1 MNGGSKFYITSAIDY
16 ANGPPH
22 LGHALEKLGAD
33 AMARY
38 HRLAG
43 RAVHFVIGMDEH
55 GLNVL
60 QYARTHGVEPQEW
73 VDSIAAQ
80 FAATWERLGLSNDDF
95 IRTTEPR
102 HARAVEAIIERM
114 RDAGDLYRGVYA
126 GYYCVGCESYKG
138 EDELVPAPA
147 QPSEATGEG
156 SANALPHRPGGGGG
170 EGDPSTPPPH
180 PGGGGGTAGET
191 AGGGAAGEAAAAG
204 QERAVE
210 DLICPLHPTRTLL
223 WVEEDNWFF
232 RLSRFQEPLR
242 KLIAETDFVQPE
254 PRRNELLRVIEGG
267 LEDLSVSRAR
277 LPWGI
282 RWPGDPDHTVYVWID
297 ALTNYLTAAGFPD
310 PGYERYWPADVHV
323 IGKDI
328 TRFHCIYWPAM
339 LMSAGLELPRH
350 VWAHGFLTFEG
361 RRFSKSAGVWIEL
374 GDAIERHGPDALR
387 YYLLREVPWNG
398 DGDFSLARFDERY
411 TADLANDLGN
421 LVNRTLSM
429 IERYRGGTVPRGA
442 RTSLDDPAAAI
453 VTRYREAMDAS
464 LLHLGAAA
472 GLELAARANAFVVE
486 RAPWQQAREGRD
498 AELDATLGSLARG
511 LATLSTLLEPF
522 LPATMASLAGRLG
535 LERVP
540 MLDELS
546 GLDLAGRTVSR
557 GEVLFPKE
565 ER

>member
-1 MNGGSKFYITSAIDY
+1 MNGGSKYYISTAIDY

-43 RAVHFVIGMDEH
+43 RSVHFVIGMDEH

-73 VDSIAAQ
+73 VDSIAEQ
-80 FAATWERLGLSNDDF
+80 FKATWRRLGISNDDF

-102 HARAVEAIIERM
+102 HARAVEAMIARM
-114 RDAGDLYRGVYA
+114 NAAGDLYRGVYA

-138 EDELVPAPA
+138 EDDLVPAA
-147 QPSEATGEG
+147 ALPSGTAGEG
-156 SANALPHRPGGGGG
+156 EGGPSAAPSRPGGA
-170 EGDPSTPPPH
+170 E
-180 PGGGGGTAGET
+180 GTAGET
-191 AGGGAAGEAAAAG
+191 AGGGTPGAGAATGG
-204 QERAVE
+204 GRPVE
-210 DLICPLHPTRTLL
+210 HLVCPLHPTRTLL
-223 WVEEDNWFF
+223 WVEEENWFF

-297 ALTNYLTAAGFPD
+297 ALTNYLTAAGFPE

-339 LMSAGLELPRH
+339 LMSAGLELPRR

-361 RRFSKSAGVWIEL
+361 RRFSKSAGVWLEL
-374 GDAIERHGPDALR
+374 SDAIDRHGPDALR

-429 IERYRGGTVPRGA
+429 VERYRGGAVPRGA
-442 RTSLDDPAAAI
+442 RTALDDQAAAI
-453 VTRYREAMDAS
+453 VVRYREAMDAS
-464 LLHLGAAA
+464 LLHVGAATA
-472 GLELAARANAFVVE
+472 LELAARANAFVVE

-498 AELDATLGSLARG
+498 AELDATLASLCRV

-522 LPATMASLAGRLG
+522 LPFTMASLAGRLG

-540 MLDELS
+540 MLDELP
-546 GLDLAGRTVSR
+546 GLDLAGRTVRR
-557 GEVLFPKE
+557 GEVLFPRQ

>member
-1 MNGGSKFYITSAIDY
+1 MNGGSTFYITTAIDY

-43 RAVHFVIGMDEH
+43 RQVHFVIGMDEH

-80 FAATWERLGLSNDDF
+80 FTAAWQRLGLSNDDF
-95 IRTTEPR
+95 IRTTQPR
-102 HARAVEAIIERM
+102 HARAVEAIIARM
-114 RDAGDLYRGVYA
+114 NEAGDLYRGVYA

-138 EDELVPAPA
+138 EDELVSAPDRA
-147 QPSEATGEG
+147 SGA
-156 SANALPHRPGGGGG
+156 AGGG
-170 EGDPSTPPPH
+170 EGGPSAPPSH

-191 AGGGAAGEAAAAG
+191 AGGGAPGGAATAGGGAAAG
-204 QERAVE
+204 GGRAVE
-210 DLICPLHPTRTLL
+210 HLICPLHPTRTLL
-223 WVEEDNWFF
+223 WVEEENWFF

-242 KLIAETDFVQPE
+242 RLVAETDFVQPE
-254 PRRNELLRVIEGG
+254 SRRNEVLRVIEGG

-282 RWPGDPDHTVYVWID
+282 PWPGDPDHTVYVWID

-310 PGYERYWPADVHV
+310 PGYERLWPADVHV

-339 LMSAGLELPRH
+339 LMSAGVELPRR
-350 VWAHGFLTFEG
+350 VWAHGFVTFEG
-361 RRFSKSAGVWIEL
+361 RRFSKSAGVWVEL
-374 GDAIERHGPDALR
+374 GDAIARHGPDALR
-387 YYLLREVPWNG
+387 YYLLREMPWNG
-398 DGDFSLARFDERY
+398 DGDFSWVRFDERY

-421 LVNRTLSM
+421 LVNRSLSM
-429 IERYRGGTVPRGA
+429 VERYRGGTVPRGA
-442 RTSLDDPAAAI
+442 RTALDDHAASI
-453 VTRYREAMDAS
+453 VTRYRQAMDAN
-464 LLHLGAAA
+464 LLHQGAAA
-472 GLELAARANAFVVE
+472 GLELAARANAFIVE

-498 AELDATLGSLARG
+498 AELDATLASLART
-511 LATLSTLLEPF
+511 LATLCTLLEPF
-522 LPATMASLAGRLG
+522 LPASMASLAGRLG

-540 MLDELS
+540 LLDELP
-546 GLDLAGRTVSR
+546 GLDLAGRTVRR
-557 GEVLFPKE
+557 GEVLFPKQ

>member
-1 MNGGSKFYITSAIDY
+1 MNGRSTFYITSAIDY

-43 RAVHFVIGMDEH
+43 RQVHFVIGMDEH

-80 FAATWERLGLSNDDF
+80 FTAAWKRLGLSNDDF
-95 IRTTEPR
+95 IRTTQPR
-102 HARAVEAIIERM
+102 HARAVEAIIARM
-114 RDAGDLYRGVYA
+114 NEAGDLYRGVYA

-138 EDELVPAPA
+138 EDELVPAPSQA
-147 QPSEATGEG
+147 A
-156 SANALPHRPGGGGG
+156 
-170 EGDPSTPPPH
+170 
-180 PGGGGGTAGET
+180 ET
-191 AGGGAAGEAAAAG
+191 AGGGEGAPSALPSRPGEGEGTAGGGAPGGASASGGAAASG
-204 QERAVE
+204 GRPVE
-210 DLICPLHPTRTLL
+210 HLICPLHPTRTLL
-223 WVEEDNWFF
+223 WVEEENWFF

-339 LMSAGLELPRH
+339 LMSAGLELPRR

-361 RRFSKSAGVWIEL
+361 RRFSKSAGVWVDL
-374 GDAIERHGPDALR
+374 PDVIERHGPDALR

-442 RTSLDDPAAAI
+442 RTSLDDQAAAI
-453 VTRYREAMDAS
+453 VARYREAMDAN
-464 LLHLGAAA
+464 LLHIGAATA
-472 GLELAARANAFVVE
+472 MELAARANAFVVE

-498 AELDATLGSLARG
+498 AELDATLGSLSRV
-511 LATLSTLLEPF
+511 LAVLSTLLEPF